1 MVTVKSS
8 GPVKTKT
15 VVCSK
20 CAYELE
26 YTGEDIQSQGGYS
39 MGDYDV
45 SFFIFCPRET
55 CKEKVFVKAWNA
67 R

>member
-8 GPVKTKT
+8 GPVNTKT
-15 VVCSK
+15 VVCTK

-26 YTGEDIQSQGGYS
+26 YTGEDVKSSGGYY
-39 MGDYDV
+39 MGEYDV
-45 SFFIFCPRET
+45 SFFIVCPRT
-55 CKEKVFVKAWNA
+55 SCQQKVFVKAWDA